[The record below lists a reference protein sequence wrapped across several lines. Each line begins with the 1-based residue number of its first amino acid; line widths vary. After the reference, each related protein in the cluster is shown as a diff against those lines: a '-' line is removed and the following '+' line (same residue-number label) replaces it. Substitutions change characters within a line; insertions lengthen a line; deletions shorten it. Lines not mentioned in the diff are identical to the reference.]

1 MNQSS
6 SVTPSANPKAL
17 LPILLFLTVYLG
29 NGIFFEYIKP
39 SVRSAGVFDRPDRGV
54 FTEQKAVF

>member
-39 SVRSAGVFDRPDRGV
+39 TEGQMGS
-54 FTEQKAVF
+54 EQKAVF